1 MGRVHIFNAG
11 PAVLPEEVLREVQ
24 ADLFDY
30 KGMGLSVMEM
40 SHRSKEYQAI
50 IDEANAA
57 VKRIYGL
64 GDDYE
69 VLFLQGGASTQ
80 FLMAPMNFAPEG
92 KEVNIIHTGA
102 WSKKAIAEAQKIGK
116 TVHIAASSEDKK
128 FTYIPKTWALSDNPA
143 YLHITTN
150 NTIYGTEWKKD
161 PDVPETVPLFA
172 DMSSN
177 FMSKPIDAKKYD
189 LIYAGAQKNVGP
201 AGCVVVIL
209 KKSLLGRI
217 NKSLPTMLDYQTHV
231 SKGSMFN
238 TPPTFSIYVVGLV
251 LKWIEDFGGLEKIEQ
266 NNIAKADY
274 IYNAIDGSDGFYK
287 GTVEPGDRS
296 LMNITFRLPSEELEA
311 MFVAD
316 AKKEGMIGLKGH
328 RSVGGCRASVYNS
341 LPLPAAHALSEF
353 MRDFQQKHG

>member
-50 IDEANAA
+50 IDEAVDA
-57 VKRIYGL
+57 VKRIYDL

-80 FLMAPMNFAPEG
+80 FLMAPMNFAAEG
-92 KEVNIIHTGA
+92 KEVNFIHTGA

-116 TVHIAASSEDKK
+116 TVHIAASSEDKS
-128 FTYIPKTWALSDNPA
+128 FTYIPKTWTLSDNPA

-150 NTIYGTEWKKD
+150 NTIYGTEWKID
-161 PDVPETVPLFA
+161 PDVPETVPLVA

-209 KKSLLGRI
+209 KKSLLGQI

-274 IYNAIDGSDGFYK
+274 IYNVIDTSDGFYK
-287 GTVEPGDRS
+287 GTVEPEDRS

-311 MFVAD
+311 MFISE

-341 LPLPAAHALSEF
+341 LPLPSAHALSEF
-353 MRDFQQKHG
+353 MRVFQSKNG